1 MACSTAKRKM
11 VDSLL
16 SVIFIFRSFFWKV
29 LSVNIVPLHRSAA
42 DADAEAEKSAN
53 GGRQSQGDLLGDF
66 MFEKLKRLGKFG
78 NLDDFIWFHTILV
91 VVGVIIPMIQF
102 KDTWLLTHIHLL
114 VPGISFTP
122 WGAENFTLLR
132 NWTSNNI
139 PTSEMISWGLH
150 RVLWG
155 HLEFTIG
162 NMQNMLKPTD
172 LSLQHKTSLILL
184 EHLRIYIRS
193 WFW

>member
-78 NLDDFIWFHTILV
+78 NLDDFI
-91 VVGVIIPMIQF
+91 
-102 KDTWLLTHIHLL
+102 
-114 VPGISFTP
+114 
-122 WGAENFTLLR
+122 
-132 NWTSNNI
+132 
-139 PTSEMISWGLH
+139 
-150 RVLWG
+150 
-155 HLEFTIG
+155 
-162 NMQNMLKPTD
+162 
-172 LSLQHKTSLILL
+172 
-184 EHLRIYIRS
+184 
-193 WFW
+193 